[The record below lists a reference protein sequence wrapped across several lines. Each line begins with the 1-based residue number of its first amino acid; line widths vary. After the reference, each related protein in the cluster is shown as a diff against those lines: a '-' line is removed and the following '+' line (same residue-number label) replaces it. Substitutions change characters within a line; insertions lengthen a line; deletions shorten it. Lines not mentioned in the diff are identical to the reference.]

1 METVNQ
7 LCSDTSTFIER
18 RLYFKFR
25 VIRVHLSQGK
35 VELTRT
41 NGNFEVADS
50 KWPENEEI

>member
-7 LCSDTSTFIER
+7 LCSDTSTFER
-18 RLYFKFR
+18 RLYLKFR

-35 VELTRT
+35 VELTRP
-41 NGNFEVADS
+41 NGNFEVDDS

>member
-7 LCSDTSTFIER
+7 LCSDTSSFIER

-35 VELTRT
+35 VELTRP